1 MAETSA
7 PLPATGMPTASKALC
22 TAYAAISVAAFVAYW
37 SQGVAYFDRPA
48 SFVSALLD
56 DTKITPASR
65 AVTVEVLF
73 IFLAAAVLM
82 VLEARKH
89 RIGFVWLY
97 ILGGAVVAIS
107 VTFPLFLIAREYRLA
122 KTAPS
127 RLGMADT
134 LALAALASATAAL
147 AIWVDAG

>member
-1 MAETSA
+1 
-7 PLPATGMPTASKALC
+7 MPTASKALC
-22 TAYAAISVAAFVAYW
+22 TVYAAISVAAFVAYW
-37 SQGVAYFDRPA
+37 SQAIAYFNRPA
-48 SFVSALLD
+48 SIVSALLG

-73 IFLAAAVLM
+73 IFLAASVLM

-97 ILGGAVVAIS
+97 ILGGGVVAIS

-127 RLGMADT
+127 RLGMADI

-147 AIWVDAG
+147 AIWVDAA